1 MVKDPKIRRKT
12 SMPFS
17 PLIFNIVLRVLA
29 REIRR
34 EKEVKDNQIRQVE

>member
-1 MVKDPKIRRKT
+1 
-12 SMPFS
+12 MPFS

-34 EKEVKDNQIRQVE
+34 EKEVKDNQIGKVE